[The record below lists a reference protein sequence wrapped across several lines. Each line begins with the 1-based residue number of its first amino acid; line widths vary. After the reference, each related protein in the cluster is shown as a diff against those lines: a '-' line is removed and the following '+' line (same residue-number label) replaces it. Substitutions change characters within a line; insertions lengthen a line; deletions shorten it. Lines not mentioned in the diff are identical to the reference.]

1 MKSLNLSNTIKK
13 GILGISLFTFIFM
26 MLFAA
31 VSLQAQEKKERMIVV
46 SGSKYRLY
54 LYENKKGQWALIKEY
69 PIGIGRNGMG
79 KTREGDA
86 KTPVGEYKILWKAS
100 RFAKTDGGYL
110 IQDGRSFCGPDNM
123 YTTDPKI
130 GYPSESLWKAGY
142 GGKSAVVMCID
153 YPTPAE
159 KAKGYSG
166 GCIEIHATLLGGI
179 GKQSSEGCVRMNPK
193 DARELYNLVE
203 TGTRVIIKEN

>member
-1 MKSLNLSNTIKK
+1 MNLFDICNICKK
-13 GILGISLFTFIFM
+13 GILAISLFTFFFI
-26 MLFAA
+26 LITAPG
-31 VSLQAQEKKERMIVV
+31 SSSAQDRKERMIVV
-46 SGSKYRLY
+46 RGSKYRLY
-54 LYENKKGQWALIKEY
+54 LYENKNEKWTLIKEY

-86 KTPVGEYKILWKAS
+86 KTPVGEYRIIWKAS
-100 RFAKTDGGYL
+100 RFAKTDGGHL
-110 IQDGRSFCGPDNM
+110 IQDGKSFCGPDNM

-142 GGKSAVVMCID
+142 GGKSAVVMCLD

-159 KAKGYSG
+159 KAKGFTG

-193 DARELYNLVE
+193 DARELYNLVDV
-203 TGTRVIIKEN
+203 GTRVVIREN